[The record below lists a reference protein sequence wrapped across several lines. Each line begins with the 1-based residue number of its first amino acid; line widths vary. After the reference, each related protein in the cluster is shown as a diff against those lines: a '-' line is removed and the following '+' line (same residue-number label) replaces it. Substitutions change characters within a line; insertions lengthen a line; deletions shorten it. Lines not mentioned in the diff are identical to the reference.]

1 MSGTLTKVILETVQ
15 ISLLVLVMM
24 IAVDLVNVWTRG
36 RISEF
41 LKGGKQWRQYIIASL
56 VGVMPGC
63 VGAFTNVSLYVH
75 GMISFGALVGAMAAV
90 SGDEAFVMLAMFPKT
105 ALLLFGILLILA
117 IFIGWLTDHL
127 VRRWH
132 IRTCIDCTS
141 ELLHGDSE
149 GFTHYLKEH
158 VWRHIVKRHLWKT
171 VLWTFGALL
180 AVELGLQHWN
190 LQQFTSE
197 HALAMLFLGALIGLI
212 PESGPHLIV
221 VTMFANGLVPFS
233 VLLTSSIVQD
243 GHGMLPMLAYSVKD
257 SVKIKG
263 FNLGF
268 GLIIGLVI
276 YFLGS

>member
-1 MSGTLTKVILETVQ
+1 MSDTVMKVILETMQ
-15 ISLLVLVMM
+15 ITGLVLVMM

-36 RISEF
+36 KIGEF
-41 LKGGKQWRQYIIASL
+41 LKRGKRWRQYVIAPL

-105 ALLLFGILLILA
+105 AVLLFGILLVLA

-132 IRTCIDCTS
+132 IRTCRDCTS
-141 ELLHGDSE
+141 ELLHGHSE
-149 GFTHYLKEH
+149 GFSHFIKEH
-158 VWRHIVKRHLWKT
+158 VWTHIVKRHLLRT

-180 AVELGLQHWN
+180 VVELGLQRWD
-190 LQQFTSE
+190 LQQFTSQ
-197 HALAMLFLGALIGLI
+197 HSLTMLFFGALIGLI
-212 PESGPHLIV
+212 PESGPHLII
-221 VTMFANGLVPFS
+221 VTMFASGLVPFS

-268 GLIIGLVI
+268 GLIIGLAV
-276 YFLGS
+276 YFIGW

>member
-1 MSGTLTKVILETVQ
+1 MSDTVMKVILETVQ

-24 IAVDLVNVWTRG
+24 IAVDLINVWTRG
-36 RISEF
+36 KMGEF
-41 LKGGKQWRQYIIASL
+41 LKRGRQWRQYVIASL

-105 ALLLFGILLILA
+105 ALLLFGILLVLA

-132 IRTCIDCTS
+132 IHTCTDCTS
-141 ELLHGDSE
+141 ELLHGNSE
-149 GFTHYLKEH
+149 GFSHYIKEH
-158 VWRHIVKRHLWKT
+158 VWRHIIKRHLLRT

-180 AVELGLQHWN
+180 VVELGLQHWD
-190 LQQFTSE
+190 LKQFTSE
-197 HALAMLFLGALIGLI
+197 HSLTMLFLGALIGLI
-212 PESGPHLIV
+212 PESGPHLII
-221 VTMFANGLVPFS
+221 VTMYASGLVPFS

-268 GLIIGLVI
+268 GLIIGLTVYLI
-276 YFLGS
+276 GW